1 MSHSYLGRIE
11 GIELENY
18 RSISAKRV
26 ALEENPRAF
35 TQEQSIEVMLDWY
48 KTLGFID
55 QNHPEF
61 ESDQFPQLQVFP
73 ETGQVYGIDEIQ

>member
-1 MSHSYLGRIE
+1 MPHAYLGRIE

-26 ALEENPRAF
+26 ALEENPRVF
-35 TQEQSIEVMLDWY
+35 TQQESIDVMLDWY
-48 KTLGFID
+48 KTLGLID

-61 ESDQFPQLQVFP
+61 QTDQFPQLQVFP
-73 ETGQVYGIDEIQ
+73 ETGQVYGIDAIE